1 MSEPIFNVDNWD
13 PLFPISDDM
22 AVDSKGRFKVR
33 ISDNMAMDMDTG
45 EMHFTTHWAEADE
58 SDED

>member
-1 MSEPIFNVDNWD
+1 MGDPVFNVDNWD
-13 PLFPISDDM
+13 PFFPISDDM
-22 AVDSKGRFKVR
+22 TVDSKGRFKVR

-45 EMHFTTHWAEADE
+45 EMHFTTPWAESDE